1 MHVLFC
7 HSIVK
12 TWGVHF
18 NVMEKLTN
26 NPGLQ
31 HVSEEIFLNLT
42 FDCLEKCQD
51 VDESWKSILKD
62 PLFWLKKCIQNG
74 HLKETKNAWKKA
86 VQIARGT
93 NMEECVMEHLK
104 NVSKNSWTFFI
115 NYDETPINW
124 ALSCTT
130 AGGHFP
136 LTVFPSAIFPSPF
149 SPQPFSPQ
157 NWAIFPSAVF
167 PSALRLG

>member
-1 MHVLFC
+1 
-7 HSIVK
+7 
-12 TWGVHF
+12 
-18 NVMEKLTN
+18 MEKLTN

-136 LTVFPSAIFPSPF
+136 LTVFPSAIFPSLF

-157 NWAIFPSAVF
+157 N
-167 PSALRLG
+167 